1 MRTVHGDCERVRQWI
16 SVELDAEL
24 SDFERVLITD
34 HVAGCPSCATFQAE
48 AAGIVHKLR
57 SLPLEPFE
65 RPIETT
71 RRRRLS
77 LRLAP
82 AVAAMAVSAVGLGS
96 LLASSQVR
104 PDSGIEA
111 PRQPAGDSSEASATS
126 GPVSQRVLLALHQ
139 RQVRSVD
146 PSTQRSIRAVLKLQ

>member
-1 MRTVHGDCERVRQWI
+1 MRTVHGDCERVRQWV
-16 SVELDAEL
+16 SAELDGEL
-24 SDFERVLITD
+24 SDFERVLITG
-34 HVAGCPSCATFQAE
+34 HVAGCTPCAAFQAE

-57 SLPLEPFE
+57 SVPLEPFE
-65 RPIETT
+65 RRIETT
-71 RRRRLS
+71 RKRRLS

-104 PDSGIEA
+104 PAVGTEA
-111 PRQPAGDSSEASATS
+111 PGEPAGVGSQSSATS

-139 RQVRSVD
+139 QQVRPVET
-146 PSTQRSIRAVLKLQ
+146 STQRSIRAVIKLQ